1 MTSPILVD
9 FTLPIN
15 TPRLL
20 LRQPVIGYTDSDHYT
35 QAVKESLPELKPWV
49 AWAYYNPTILQ
60 SEAYVRRCCA
70 NWILKS
76 DNDIGLTLWI
86 IEKDTNAFIG
96 NIQMWNI
103 DWYTGKY
110 EFGFWLRTSHT
121 GKGYITE
128 ATNALA
134 RYCFLQ
140 QQAKRIVITC
150 KPENIRSKMV
160 PTRLNFN
167 LAEELFEDLLFFSCD
182 SIDNLPALD
191 VTW

>member
-1 MTSPILVD
+1 MTSPILID
-9 FTLPIN
+9 FLLPLN

-20 LRQPVIGYTDSDHYT
+20 LRQPVMGYTDSDHYT
-35 QAVKESLPELKPWV
+35 QAVKESLPELRLWV
-49 AWAYYNPTILQ
+49 EWACYNPTLLQ
-60 SEAYVRRCCA
+60 SEVYVRRCSA
-70 NWILKS
+70 NWILKN

-86 IEKDTNAFIG
+86 IEKATNTFIG

-121 GKGYITE
+121 NKGYITE
-128 ATNALA
+128 AVNALT
-134 RYCFLQ
+134 RYCFLHK
-140 QQAKRIVITC
+140 QAKRIVITC
-150 KPENIRSKMV
+150 KPENIRSKLV

-167 LAEELFEDLLFFSCD
+167 LAEELHNGLLFFSCE
-182 SIDNLPALD
+182 SLDNLPELE